1 MGASF
6 QNTTFKKINKNIV
19 FYIWDFKQNFIYK
32 NN

>member
-1 MGASF
+1 MGSSF
-6 QNTTFKKINKNIV
+6 QNTTFKKKKYIV